1 MTPITDF
8 SQAARLDNWTMQH
21 PSLEG
26 FAAARRNASAQQERR
41 IREAARLYADVL
53 RGREHPLMLQ
63 EAMRPSNEL
72 FVSHLMERYPGLY
85 GDPGGRTLGLRETM
99 AVTDYQAL
107 TVDVLDRLYYGWYN
121 SYPIPNKS
129 LVKIKTLRDF
139 RTVKRYMLD
148 GVVSPLT
155 SSDPGAQIPN
165 RSLLGPTPQDGT
177 SPPTPSTSTAAVTYS
192 PLLYQAMTSVNWSAI
207 VDDDL
212 GIFQDLAQRLA
223 ISGNQGVNK
232 FITGQYVD
240 ANGPNASLYT
250 AGYGNIINTANGAS
264 INNPPLSAQ
273 GIMDAMKIL
282 AGMRDSA
289 GYPIMITGRLRCW
302 YGPSLTAVAQNLK
315 RALTISLSVE
325 GGNQAGTTGF
335 PSQWLQVANWINDM
349 DLVMDPFIPIVCTTG
364 GVQHTM
370 WGITVDPD
378 SQNRPAIEVG
388 FLQGYETPQ
397 TFSRVPTTQRV
408 GGGVDPMLGDFFTM
422 NQDLK
427 IMTVMG
433 GTQIDGRS
441 TVASTGQSV

>member
-1 MTPITDF
+1 MPEITNF
-8 SQAARLDNWTMQH
+8 AQAATLDNWTAQH
-21 PSLEG
+21 SSLDG
-26 FAAARRNASAQQERR
+26 FSAARRNASAVQERR

-53 RGREHPLMLQ
+53 RGREHPMMLQ
-63 EAMRPSNEL
+63 EAMNPRTDL
-72 FVSHLMERYPGLY
+72 FIGHLMEKYPGLY
-85 GDPGGRTLGLRETM
+85 GDPGGRMLGLRETM

-107 TVDVLDRLYYGWYN
+107 YVDVLDRLYYGWYN

-139 RTVKRYMLD
+139 RAVKRYMMD

-165 RSLLGPTPQDGT
+165 RSLLGPTPQNGV

-223 ISGNQGVNK
+223 ISGNQGINK
-232 FITGQYVD
+232 FITSLYVD
-240 ANGPNASLYT
+240 AAGPHASLYT
-250 AGYGNIINTANGAS
+250 SGYGNLINITNGAS

-273 GIMDAMKIL
+273 GIMDGMKIL
-282 AGMRDSA
+282 AGMRDSS
-289 GYPIMITGRLRCW
+289 GNPIMITGRPRCW
-302 YGPSLTAVAQNLK
+302 YGPALTATAQNLK

-349 DLVMDPFIPIVCTTG
+349 DLVMDPYIPIVCTAA
-364 GVQHTM
+364 GVQHTV
-370 WGITVDPD
+370 WGITIDPD

-427 IMTVMG
+427 ILTVMG